1 MARMTVAEKRR
12 LAIEAAKQEE
22 ALEWNNLRA
31 EYNQRL
37 FSLFSLANEFHTKME
52 FYGDEFTKET
62 VTFDVGYRKEFVL
75 PSVLSETRDQYVLD
89 VLLNLEYQF
98 EKLQK
103 ARDEENRRYAL
114 KQAALAKLNVE
125 ERELLGL

>member
-12 LAIEAAKQEE
+12 LAIEAAEQAE

-37 FSLFSLANEFHTKME
+37 FSLFSLANEFNAKMK
-52 FYGDEFTKET
+52 FTKET
-62 VTFDVGYRKEFVL
+62 VTFEVGTRHPFFGEYVL

-89 VLLNLEYQF
+89 VLLTLEYEF
-98 EKLQK
+98 EKFQK
-103 ARDEENRRYAL
+103 ARDEEKRRYAL
-114 KQAALAKLNVE
+114 KQAALAKLNDE

>member
-31 EYNQRL
+31 EYNRRL
-37 FSLFSLANEFHTKME
+37 FSLFSLANEFHAKM
-52 FYGDEFTKET
+52 EFTKET
-62 VTFDVGYRKEFVL
+62 VTFEVGYRKEFVL
-75 PSVLSETRDQYVLD
+75 PSVLSETRDQNVLD
-89 VLLNLEYQF
+89 VLLTLECEF
-98 EKLQK
+98 ETYRKV
-103 ARDEENRRYAL
+103 RDEDNRRYAL
-114 KQAALAKLNVE
+114 KQAALAKLNDE

>member
-1 MARMTVAEKRR
+1 MARMTKVEKQR
-12 LAIEAAKQEE
+12 LALESAKQEE

-37 FSLFSLANEFHTKME
+37 FSLFSLANEFHAKM
-52 FYGDEFTKET
+52 EFTKET
-62 VTFDVGYRKEFVL
+62 VTFEVGFGEYFVL
-75 PSVLSETRDQYVLD
+75 AETRDQNVLD
-89 VLLNLEYQF
+89 VLLNLEYEF
-98 EKLQK
+98 VKFQK

-114 KQAALAKLNVE
+114 KEAALAKLNVE

>member
-12 LAIEAAKQEE
+12 LALESAKQKE

-37 FSLFSLANEFHTKME
+37 FSLFSLANEFNANMK
-52 FYGDEFTKET
+52 FTKET
-62 VTFDVGYRKEFVL
+62 VTFEVGFGFREDFVL
-75 PSVLSETRDQYVLD
+75 PSVLSETRDQNVLD
-89 VLLNLEYQF
+89 VLWNLEYEF
-98 EKLQK
+98 EKFQN
-103 ARDEENRRYAL
+103 ARDEEKRRYAL
-114 KQAALAKLNVE
+114 KQAALAKLNDE

>member
-12 LAIEAAKQEE
+12 LALESAKQEE

-37 FSLFSLANEFHTKME
+37 FSLFSLANEFHAKM
-52 FYGDEFTKET
+52 EFTKET
-62 VTFDVGYRKEFVL
+62 VTFEVGYRKEFVL
-75 PSVLSETRDQYVLD
+75 PSVLSETRDQNVLD
-89 VLLNLEYQF
+89 VLWYLEYEF
-98 EKLQK
+98 ETYQK

-114 KQAALAKLNVE
+114 KEAALAKLNDE

>member
-12 LAIEAAKQEE
+12 LALESTKQEE

-37 FSLFSLANEFHTKME
+37 FSLFSLANEFHAKM
-52 FYGDEFTKET
+52 EFTKET

-75 PSVLSETRDQYVLD
+75 PSVLSETRDQNVLD
-89 VLLNLEYQF
+89 VLWNLEYEF
-98 EKLQK
+98 ETYQK
-103 ARDEENRRYAL
+103 TRDEENRRYAL
-114 KQAALAKLNVE
+114 KEAALAKLNVE

>member
-12 LAIEAAKQEE
+12 LALEAAEQEE

-37 FSLFSLANEFHTKME
+37 FSLFSLANEFHAKM
-52 FYGDEFTKET
+52 EFTKET
-62 VTFDVGYRKEFVL
+62 VTFEVGYRKEFVL
-75 PSVLSETRDQYVLD
+75 PSVLSETRDQNVLD
-89 VLLNLEYQF
+89 VLWNLEHEF
-98 EKLQK
+98 ETYQK

-114 KQAALAKLNVE
+114 KQAALAKLNDE

>member
-12 LAIEAAKQEE
+12 LAIEAAKQAE

-37 FSLFSLANEFHTKME
+37 FSLFSLANEFHAKM
-52 FYGDEFTKET
+52 EFTKET
-62 VTFDVGYRKEFVL
+62 VTFDVGFREDFVL
-75 PSVLSETRDQYVLD
+75 PSVLSETRDQNVLD
-89 VLLNLEYQF
+89 VLLTLECEFETYQ
-98 EKLQK
+98 KV
-103 ARDEENRRYAL
+103 RDEDNRRYAL
-114 KQAALAKLNVE
+114 KQAALAKLNDE

>member
-12 LAIEAAKQEE
+12 LALESAKQKE

-37 FSLFSLANEFHTKME
+37 FSLFSLANEFNANMK
-52 FYGDEFTKET
+52 FTKET
-62 VTFDVGYRKEFVL
+62 VTFEVGYRKEFVL
-75 PSVLSETRDQYVLD
+75 PSVLSETRDQNVLD
-89 VLLNLEYQF
+89 VLWNLEYEF
-98 EKLQK
+98 EKLQN

-114 KQAALAKLNVE
+114 KQAALAKLTDE

>member
-12 LAIEAAKQEE
+12 LALESAKQAE
-22 ALEWNNLRA
+22 ALEWNNLRDLRA
-31 EYNQRL
+31 DYNQRL
-37 FSLFSLANEFHTKME
+37 FSLFSLANEFHARMK
-52 FYGDEFTKET
+52 FTKET

-75 PSVLSETRDQYVLD
+75 PSVLSETRDQNVLD
-89 VLLNLEYQF
+89 VLWNLEYEF
-98 EKLQK
+98 ETFQN

-114 KQAALAKLNVE
+114 KQAALAKLNAE

>member
-12 LAIEAAKQEE
+12 LALESAKQKE

-37 FSLFSLANEFHTKME
+37 FSLFSLANEFNANMK
-52 FYGDEFTKET
+52 FTKET
-62 VTFDVGYRKEFVL
+62 VTFEVGFGFREDFVL
-75 PSVLSETRDQYVLD
+75 PSVLSETRDQNVLD
-89 VLLNLEYQF
+89 VLWNLEYEF
-98 EKLQK
+98 EKFQK

-114 KQAALAKLNVE
+114 KQAALAKLNDE

>member
-12 LAIEAAKQEE
+12 LALESAKQEE

-37 FSLFSLANEFHTKME
+37 FSLFSLANEFHAKM
-52 FYGDEFTKET
+52 EFTKET
-62 VTFDVGYRKEFVL
+62 VTFEVGYRKEFVL
-75 PSVLSETRDQYVLD
+75 PSVLSETRDQNVLD
-89 VLLNLEYQF
+89 VLWNLEYEF
-98 EKLQK
+98 ETYQK

>member
-12 LAIEAAKQEE
+12 LAIEAAEQAE
-22 ALEWNNLRA
+22 AIVWNNLRA

-37 FSLFSLANEFHTKME
+37 FSLFSLANEFHAKM
-52 FYGDEFTKET
+52 EFTKET
-62 VTFDVGYRKEFVL
+62 VMFEVGYRKEFVL
-75 PSVLSETRDQYVLD
+75 PSVLSETRDQNVLD
-89 VLLNLEYQF
+89 VLLTLEYEF
-98 EKLQK
+98 ETYQK

-114 KQAALAKLNVE
+114 KEAALTKLNDE

>member
-1 MARMTVAEKRR
+1 MARMTAAEKRR
-12 LAIEAAKQEE
+12 LAREAAEQAE
-22 ALEWNNLRA
+22 ALQWNNLRA

-37 FSLFSLANEFHTKME
+37 FSLFSLANEFHAKM
-52 FYGDEFTKET
+52 EFTKET
-62 VTFDVGYRKEFVL
+62 VTFEVGYRKEFVL

-89 VLLNLEYQF
+89 VLWNLEHEF
-98 EKLQK
+98 ETYQK

-114 KQAALAKLNVE
+114 KQAALAKLNDE

>member
-52 FYGDEFTKET
+52 FTKET
-62 VTFDVGYRKEFVL
+62 VTFDVGFREHFVL

-114 KQAALAKLNVE
+114 KQAALAKLNDE

>member
-12 LAIEAAKQEE
+12 LALESAT
-22 ALEWNNLRA
+22 LEWNNLRA

-37 FSLFSLANEFHTKME
+37 FSLFSLANEFNAKMK
-52 FYGDEFTKET
+52 FTKET
-62 VTFDVGYRKEFVL
+62 VTFKVEFRDDFVL
-75 PSVLSETRDQYVLD
+75 PSVLSETRDKYVLE
-89 VLLNLEYQF
+89 VLLDLEDEF

-103 ARDEENRRYAL
+103 TRDEEQRRYEM
-114 KQAALAKLNVE
+114 KNAALAKLNSE

>member
-12 LAIEAAKQEE
+12 LALESAKQEE

-37 FSLFSLANEFHTKME
+37 FSLFSLANEFHAKM
-52 FYGDEFTKET
+52 EFTKET
-62 VTFDVGYRKEFVL
+62 VTFEVGYRKEFVL
-75 PSVLSETRDQYVLD
+75 PSVLSETRDQNVLD
-89 VLLNLEYQF
+89 VLWNLEYEF
-98 EKLQK
+98 ETYQK
-103 ARDEENRRYAL
+103 ARDEENRRYTL
-114 KQAALAKLNVE
+114 KEAALAKLNDE

>member
-12 LAIEAAKQEE
+12 LALESAKQEE

-37 FSLFSLANEFHTKME
+37 FSLFSLANEFNAKMK
-52 FYGDEFTKET
+52 FTKET
-62 VTFDVGYRKEFVL
+62 VTFEVGYRKEFVL
-75 PSVLSETRDQYVLD
+75 PSVLSETRDQNVLD
-89 VLLNLEYQF
+89 VLWNLEHEF
-98 EKLQK
+98 ETYQK

-114 KQAALAKLNVE
+114 KEAALAKLNVE
-125 ERELLGL
+125 ERELLGLLGL